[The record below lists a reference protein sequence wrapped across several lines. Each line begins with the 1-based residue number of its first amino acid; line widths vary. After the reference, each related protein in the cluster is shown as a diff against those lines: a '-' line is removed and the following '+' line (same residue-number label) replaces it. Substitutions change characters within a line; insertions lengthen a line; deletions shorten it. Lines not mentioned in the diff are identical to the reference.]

1 MLGIIQG
8 ISEILPISSSAHLII
23 FSKMLNI
30 PQDDLTLEV
39 FLHLASLIAVLFF
52 MRKTIKKMI
61 TGSYMYIIKKEK
73 QYYHE
78 FMLLLNMIISTLP
91 IVIVT
96 IILGKYVD
104 FISSN
109 IILIGFLLI
118 INGILITAYKGKEK
132 KQEITLKDALVIGL
146 FQCIGILPGIS
157 RSGSCLLGGKN
168 REIEKG
174 VMAEYAFLLF
184 IPAALGATILKIK
197 NITKLIYSKEIIMYM
212 IVFMVTAI
220 VTYLSLCLL
229 LKLIKNGK
237 IKIFSIYCILI
248 GLMIVIFNL

>member
-23 FSKMLNI
+23 FSNMLNI

-52 MRKTIKKMI
+52 MRKNIKKMI

-132 KQEITLKDALVIGL
+132 KQEVTLKDALVIGL

-174 VMAEYAFLLF
+174 VVAEYAFLLF

-197 NITKLIYSKEIIMYM
+197 NITKLIYSKELIMYI
-212 IVFMVTAI
+212 IVFMVTGI

-229 LKLIKNGK
+229 FKIIKKGK
-237 IKIFSIYCILI
+237 MEIFSIYCILI

>member
-23 FSKMLNI
+23 FSNMLKI

-39 FLHLASLIAVLFF
+39 FLHLASLVAVLFF
-52 MRKTIKKMI
+52 MRKKLVKMI

-78 FMLLLNMIISTLP
+78 FMLLLNIIISTLP
-91 IVIVT
+91 IVFIT
-96 IILGKYVD
+96 IILGEYVD
-104 FISSN
+104 LVSN
-109 IILIGFLLI
+109 NILIVGFLLI
-118 INGILITAYKGKEK
+118 INGILITAFNKEEK
-132 KQEITLKDALVIGL
+132 KQEITIKDSLVIGL
-146 FQCIGILPGIS
+146 FQCVGILPGIS
-157 RSGSCLLGGKN
+157 RSGSCLLGAKN
-168 REIEKG
+168 RKIGRE
-174 VMAEYAFLLF
+174 VAAEYAFLLF

-197 NITKLIYSKEIIMYM
+197 NISKLICSKELIMYI
-212 IVFMVTAI
+212 IVFMITSI

-229 LKLIKNGK
+229 LKLIKKGK

-248 GLMIVIFNL
+248 GLIIVILNL